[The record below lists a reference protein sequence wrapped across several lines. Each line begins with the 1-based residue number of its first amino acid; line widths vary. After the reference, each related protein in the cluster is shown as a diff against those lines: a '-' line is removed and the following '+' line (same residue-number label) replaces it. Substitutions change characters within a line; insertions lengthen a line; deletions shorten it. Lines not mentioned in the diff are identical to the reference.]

1 MPLVAPS
8 NTGLDLAPQGKNKQ
22 KSIKMK
28 YIIGEKVNM
37 TQIFNDKGV
46 VTPVTAISILPNTI
60 TRVKTVATDG
70 YNAIQVGYGEQK
82 EFRVNKAQLGA
93 NAGKAFKAIKE
104 FRLDTAQEAEIGSDI
119 AIDSFVEGD
128 AVIVTATSKAKG
140 FQGVV
145 KRYNFKGGPRSH
157 GQKHSEREPGSIGG
171 GPGRAG
177 GRVVK
182 GMRMAGR
189 TGGDTVTVKGLKVVA
204 VDTEAK
210 IIYISGAVPGRRGTL
225 VSIVS

>member
-1 MPLVAPS
+1 
-8 NTGLDLAPQGKNKQ
+8 
-22 KSIKMK
+22 MK
-28 YIIGEKVNM
+28 FIIGQKLNM
-37 TQIFNDKGV
+37 TQIFDEKGF
-46 VTPVTAISILPNTI
+46 VTPVTAISIDSNIVTKI
-60 TRVKTVATDG
+60 KNVESDG
-70 YNAIQVGYGEQK
+70 YNAVQIAYGKQK
-82 EFRVNKAQLGA
+82 ESRMNKAQLGA
-93 NAGKAFKAIKE
+93 NKGLTFKLLKE
-104 FRLDTAQEAEIGSDI
+104 FRLKESENLEIGQEINSNIFNQGDSI
-119 AIDSFVEGD
+119 TVSAI
-128 AVIVTATSKAKG
+128 SKSKG

-189 TGGDTVTVKGLKVVA
+189 TGGDTVTVKGLRVVS
-204 VDTEAK
+204 VDENAN

-225 VSIVS
+225 VSITS